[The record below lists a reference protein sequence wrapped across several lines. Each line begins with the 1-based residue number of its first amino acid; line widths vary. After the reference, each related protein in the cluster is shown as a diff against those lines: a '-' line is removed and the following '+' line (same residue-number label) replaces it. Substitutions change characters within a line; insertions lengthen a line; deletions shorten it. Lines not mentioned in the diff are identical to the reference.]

1 MEKVDISM
9 YDKFGNKESNVK
21 ETKVRNTKDYLQISN
36 MWTLESGSMTLLSG
50 LYVRI
55 RFSKLLANLDEN
67 SSSVSLG
74 VSLSQLAL

>member
-1 MEKVDISM
+1 MEKVDISI